1 VDDVTVPES
10 LRSLRVA
17 LVHDYLNQ
25 PGGAERVVEVFTRMF
40 PDAPLYTSTYD
51 AGSMPDYWRSVDV
64 RTSYLQRLSPSV
76 RLVKAFT
83 PLYPAAFESFDLT
96 GYDLVLSSSTT
107 FAKGVITRPE
117 TCHVCYL
124 NNTTRFLWMYHDY
137 IRHERLP
144 PGARAV
150 LPWLSTPIRVWDYAA
165 AQRVDAFVAGSYNA
179 ARRIWKY
186 YRRESEVLQP
196 PIDAAAFSP
205 QPDHGDYFL
214 VLARLQ
220 PYKRLDLAVEAC
232 TRLGLPLHV
241 VGDGPDRSRLQRLA
255 GPTVRFL
262 GRVPDQEVANQLAGC
277 RALIW
282 PGEEDFGLAP
292 LEAQAS
298 GRPVI
303 ALEAGGAL
311 ETVKGDET
319 GMFFSTPTVES
330 LVHAL
335 ESFTDHYDPAALRR
349 HALRFDQA
357 AFTER
362 LYGLLSRQYD
372 EHQEKLRQISG
383 GGCNR

>member
-1 VDDVTVPES
+1 VTVPDN

-25 PGGAERVVEVFTRMF
+25 PGGAEKVVEVFTRMF
-40 PDAPLYTSTYD
+40 PGAPLFTSTYD
-51 AGSMPDYWRSVDV
+51 ADNMPDYWRSVDV
-64 RTSYLQRLSPSV
+64 RTSYLQRVSSSV
-76 RLVKAFT
+76 RLVKALT
-83 PLYPAAFESFDLT
+83 PLYPSAFESFDLSA
-96 GYDLVLSSSTT
+96 YDLVLSSTTT

-137 IRHERLP
+137 LRHERLP
-144 PGARAV
+144 IGARAV
-150 LPWLSTPIRVWDYAA
+150 IPWLSTPIRVWDFAA

-186 YRRESEVLQP
+186 YRRESDVLQP
-196 PIDAAAFSP
+196 PIDASAFAPRPEHS
-205 QPDHGDYFL
+205 DYFL

-220 PYKRLDLAVEAC
+220 PYKRIDLAIEAC
-232 TRLGLPLHV
+232 SRLNLPLHV
-241 VGDGPDRSRLQRLA
+241 VGDGPDRSRLGRMA

-262 GRVPDQEVANQLAGC
+262 GRLSDGEVSDQLAAC

-303 ALEAGGAL
+303 ALRAGGAL
-311 ETVKGDET
+311 ETVRAGET
-319 GMFFSTPTVES
+319 GVFFSEPTSAS
-330 LVHAL
+330 LMEAL
-335 ESFTDHYDPAALRR
+335 SSFEDTFDPAALRR
-349 HALRFDQA
+349 HALGFDRS
-357 AFTER
+357 AFTGRMYAILSSRYDDHVNTVRR
-362 LYGLLSRQYD
+362 LSTPQ
-372 EHQEKLRQISG
+372 
-383 GGCNR
+383 

>member
-1 VDDVTVPES
+1 MTIPDN

-25 PGGAERVVEVFTRMF
+25 PGGAEKVVEVFTQMF
-40 PDAPLYTSTYD
+40 PQAPLYTSTYD
-51 AGSMPDYWRSVDV
+51 ADSMPDHWRSVDV

-83 PLYPAAFESFDLT
+83 PLYPSAFESFDLS
-96 GYDLVLSSSTT
+96 GYDLVLSSTTT

-137 IRHERLP
+137 VRHERLP
-144 PGARAV
+144 RGARAV
-150 LPWLSTPIRVWDYAA
+150 LPWLATPIRVWDYTA

-186 YRRESEVLQP
+186 YRRESEVLHP
-196 PIDAAAFSP
+196 PIVASAFAPRS
-205 QPDHGDYFL
+205 DHADYFL
-214 VLARLQ
+214 ILARLQ
-220 PYKRLDLAVEAC
+220 PYKRIDLAVEAC
-232 TRLGLPLHV
+232 TRLGLSLHI
-241 VGDGPDRSRLQRLA
+241 VGDGPDRSRLERLA
-255 GPTVRFL
+255 GSTVLFL
-262 GRVPDQEVANQLAGC
+262 GRISDAEVADQLSSC

-282 PGEEDFGLAP
+282 PGDEDFGLAP

-311 ETVKGDET
+311 ETVKAGET
-319 GMFFSTPTVES
+319 GVFFPQPTVSS
-330 LVHAL
+330 LMDAL
-335 ESFTDHYDPAALRR
+335 SSFTDEFDPAALRR
-349 HALRFDQA
+349 HAMKFDRV

-362 LYGLLSRQYD
+362 LYDLLSRRYD
-372 EHQEKLRQISG
+372 EHQRTLRRISSG
-383 GGCNR
+383 DVN

>member
-1 VDDVTVPES
+1 MRVPEN

-25 PGGAERVVEVFTRMF
+25 PGGAEKVVEVFTRMF
-40 PDAPLYTSTYD
+40 PGAPLYTSTYD
-51 AGSMPDYWRSVDV
+51 ADSMPEYWRSVDV
-64 RTSYLQRLSPSV
+64 RTSYLQRLSSSV

-83 PLYPAAFESFDLT
+83 PLYPSAFESFDLSA
-96 GYDLVLSSSTT
+96 YDLVLSSTTT

-137 IRHERLP
+137 VRHERLP
-144 PGARAV
+144 RSARIVIPSLA
-150 LPWLSTPIRVWDYAA
+150 TPIRVWDYVA

-196 PIDAAAFSP
+196 PIDASAFTPRDEHS
-205 QPDHGDYFL
+205 DYFL
-214 VLARLQ
+214 VLARLKS
-220 PYKRLDLAVEAC
+220 YKRIDLAVAAC
-232 TRLGLPLHV
+232 TRLGLPLRI
-241 VGDGPDRSRLQRLA
+241 VGDGPDRYRLQRMA
-255 GPTVRFL
+255 GPSVHFL
-262 GRVPDQEVANQLAGC
+262 GRLSDHEVADQLAGC

-303 ALEAGGAL
+303 ALQAGGAL
-311 ETVKGDET
+311 ETIKGGET
-319 GMFFSTPTVES
+319 GIFFPEPTVDS
-330 LVHAL
+330 LVSAL
-335 ESFTDHYDPAALRR
+335 NAFTDDFDPVALRR
-349 HALRFDQA
+349 HAITFDRG
-357 AFTER
+357 AFQER
-362 LYGLLSRQYD
+362 MYALLSRRYD
-372 EHQEKLRQISG
+372 EHVNTIHGMSMEG
-383 GGCNR
+383 